1 MSISAICL
9 CVVVLGQ
16 TGPSGDETATS
27 QLQFNPLSSSVQS
40 DLQSPQG
47 VRLDA
52 PQTASGLA
60 PAALQQPEP
69 AAHRS
74 VYGDPVE
81 AAADSPPSLK
91 EPQPALAESAPAVL
105 ATPSQAEL
113 LMRQA
118 LSAQEESSIPGRPIA
133 LKTLLGQQTAESR
146 RLDTVRAYWQ
156 LTRAVADYNYAV
168 DEHRFLA
175 ALPAGREDQLSLEAA
190 QASAKAEQA
199 ESRLAAV
206 RAQQALA
213 EAAPL
218 ASGGKLPVPADMP
231 VVGTYRTHFQELNQR
246 GAARDDLGQIDQTL
260 PVIRDVIDAQAEAV
274 AAAAAALAPVL
285 QAYQQGQ
292 APLAQVLDSHERL
305 RRHRRAFLTAVER
318 YNAEIAGYALSVS
331 LPAVTGERIAGMLI
345 EERLGGKS
353 VLAGKKTGSDIQRV
367 SNEESVPNEPDG
379 LQFRTPRLDTP

>member
-9 CVVVLGQ
+9 CAAVLSQAG
-16 TGPSGDETATS
+16 SVGDEAAGS
-27 QLQFNPLSSSVQS
+27 QLQFNPLQSSAKS

-47 VRLDA
+47 VGLAA
-52 PQTASGLA
+52 PQPASDLA
-60 PAALQQPEP
+60 PAALQPDS
-69 AAHRS
+69 AAPRS

-91 EPQPALAESAPAVL
+91 EPQSTLAGSAPAVL
-105 ATPSQAEL
+105 STPSPAESL
-113 LMRQA
+113 LRQA
-118 LSAQEESSIPGRPIA
+118 LTAQEEASIQGRPVA
-133 LKTLLGQQTAESR
+133 LKSLLGQQTAGSR
-146 RLDTVRAYWQ
+146 QVDTVRAYWR
-156 LTRAVADYNYAV
+156 LTHAVADYNYAV
-168 DEHRFLA
+168 EEHRFLA
-175 ALPAGREDQLSLEAA
+175 AVPVVREDQLSLQAA

-213 EAAPL
+213 EIAPA
-218 ASGGKLPVPADMP
+218 ASGGKLPLPADMP
-231 VVGTYRTHFQELNQR
+231 VVGTYRTHFKELNQR
-246 GAARDDLGQIDQTL
+246 GAARDELGLIDQSL

-274 AAAAAALAPVL
+274 AAAAAVLPPAL

-292 APLAQVLDSHERL
+292 TPLAAVLDAHERL

-331 LPAVTGERIAGMLI
+331 LPAVTGERMAGMLI
-345 EERLGGKS
+345 EERPTGRS

-367 SNEESVPNEPDG
+367 SNEENLPKEPDG
-379 LQFRTPRLDTP
+379 LQFRTPKLDKP